1 MNLGRARRHIRFA
14 LPQVV
19 AWDAFETVLETLAKE
34 SGESSLELDFSKV
47 LHVQYIAMGRFAERL
62 RKLERGFRPIALT
75 GLDPYVLQIVEFAL
89 AERDWDLFVLG
100 AREES
105 VAGVSGGI
113 RSSRGSALSGERIF
127 AAEPSPFLGALEP
140 TLDWEPCLN

>member
-19 AWDAFETVLETLAKE
+19 AWEAFETVLETLAKE
-34 SGESSLELDFSKV
+34 SGEESLELDFSKV

-62 RKLERGFRPIALT
+62 RKLARAIRPIALT

-89 AERDWDLFVLG
+89 SEKDWDLFFVEVP
-100 AREES
+100 EES
-105 VAGVSGGI
+105 EAEIPGGI
-113 RSSRGSALSGERIF
+113 RNSRAAVLSGERTF
-127 AAEPSPFLGALEP
+127 EPETSPFLGA
-140 TLDWEPCLN
+140 WAPCLN